1 MHSLVTVLMNNLKGN
16 FSFPYGKPAWNT
28 PLIKLKQESLQYNC
42 PVYAKLELF
51 NFTGTHKDRE
61 SAAVIL
67 DMKRKGYNKL
77 ACCSSGNAAIS
88 ISAYAYIVGFQAHIF
103 IGSDT
108 PEEKIK
114 LIELF
119 KPKIHIIKGAF
130 IDSFKAST
138 KFIAKKRVYN
148 ANAGSCQAKLIG
160 NSYIGREIAKE
171 LKPTIVICPTNNGT
185 LLVGVGMGLKKENV
199 KAKLVA
205 AIAPETKI
213 AHSIKGFSRL
223 EEPKLTQMI
232 KESNGAIVKVS
243 DEEIK
248 QAMISLIKQ
257 GIIVEPAAAASIAAL
272 NHLNLKKKDKVCCVI
287 TGTGLK
293 YPSAIQKILN

>member
-1 MHSLVTVLMNNLKGN
+1 MNDLKVNLN
-16 FSFPYGKPAWNT
+16 FLYEKPVWNT
-28 PLIKLKQESLQYNC
+28 PLIKLKQESEQYNC
-42 PVYAKLELF
+42 SIYAKLELF

-67 DMKRKGYNKL
+67 DMKKKGYNEL
-77 ACCSSGNAAIS
+77 ACCSTGNAAIS
-88 ISAYAYIVGFQAHIF
+88 ISAYAYRFGFQAHIF

-114 LIELF
+114 LIKLF
-119 KPKIHIIKGAF
+119 KPKLHIIKGSF
-130 IDSFKAST
+130 IDSFKASM
-138 KFIAKKRVYN
+138 KFIAKRKVYN

-160 NSYIGREIAKE
+160 NSYIGREIAKK

-185 LLVGVGMGLKKENV
+185 LLVGVGMGLKKEHV

-213 AHSIKGFSRL
+213 AHSIKGFSHL
-223 EEPKLTQMI
+223 EEPKLTQII
-232 KESNGAIVKVS
+232 KESNGTIVKVS

-248 QAMISLIKQ
+248 QAMINLIKQ
-257 GIIVEPAAAASIAAL
+257 GLIVEPAAAVSIAAL

-293 YPSAIQKILN
+293 YPTLIQKVLG